1 MQECAKF
8 SFFWEQSTL
17 DQSQDMVVSRQKT
30 GLWLAGI
37 SGLPIRGQFFW
48 RETTWTHV
56 LTWISEKSNFSAI
69 VYQSVESQS

>member
-1 MQECAKF
+1 MPPELEIYRLKF
-8 SFFWEQSTL
+8 SIAIIKLFPAQNI
-17 DQSQDMVVSRQKT
+17 
-30 GLWLAGI
+30 GLWLADLF
-37 SGLPIRGQFFW
+37 GLPIRGQFFW